1 MYAPVVMRFRTYGV
15 DLSAGNARYCE
26 AMLAAP
32 GVRAW
37 IAESLREKEFVA
49 DDEPYATA
57 PAA

>member
-1 MYAPVVMRFRTYGV
+1 MRFRTYAV
-15 DLSAGNARYCE
+15 ELAPQSQRYCD

-37 IAESLREKEFVA
+37 VDDALQEKEFVA

-57 PAA
+57 P